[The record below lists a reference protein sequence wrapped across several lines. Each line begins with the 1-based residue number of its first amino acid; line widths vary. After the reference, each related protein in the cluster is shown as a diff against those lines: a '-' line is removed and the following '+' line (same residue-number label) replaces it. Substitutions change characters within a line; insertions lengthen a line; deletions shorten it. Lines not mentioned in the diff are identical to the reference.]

1 MRKYLPAIALF
12 LWVSAAAQLP
22 EDALRNSWTTPSGTA
37 RQQAIGG
44 AMGSIGGDISAAY
57 SNPAGLAFYKTNEIV
72 LSPGWQLFNKN
83 KSGYLGTNETGPSVN
98 HLNMGASGIVVALP
112 SFNPGSSSTLTIA
125 VNRTADF
132 NSHLSYQGINTY
144 SSFAEQYAEAFANS
158 GLDINSAIAS
168 PSLDYGTRMAL
179 YSYLIDTATIN
190 GGLQVIAQPNK
201 AGRLLQ
207 QNDLRSTGGITEI
220 ELSLA
225 GNQHDRWYLGASLGV
240 PILNYTR
247 YQTYTETDVSG
258 NADNDFQSFTYRET
272 YHTSGAGI
280 NAKFGAI
287 FSPSLPWRIGLSITT
302 PSALSLTDHISASL
316 DTRTENYNSFK
327 DVYINSDTLDQLMG
341 TNNPKPNSVS
351 YTLYTPWHFL
361 LSASYLFG
369 SGQANTKN
377 QKGFITGDLEYVTTH
392 NPHFNIANPDDG
404 GGPNPYDPVNEAIK
418 ENYKGT
424 IGARLGGE
432 LKLEK
437 YFIRAGGAYYSNPY
451 SQSGQKADKLYLTT
465 GLGYRVKAF
474 FVDLAYV
481 MDLTHNID
489 FPYRL
494 ADKTNTAASLHQT
507 AGNVLLTFGMKW

>member
-1 MRKYLPAIALF
+1 M
-12 LWVSAAAQLP
+12 WVHAAAQLP

-44 AMGSIGGDISAAY
+44 AMGSIGGDISSVY
-57 SNPAGLAFYKTNEIV
+57 VNPAGLAFYKTNEIV
-72 LSPGWQLFNKN
+72 LSPGWQLFNTN
-83 KSGYLGTNETGPSVN
+83 KSGYLGTNEKGPAVN
-98 HLNMGASGIVVALP
+98 HFSMGASGIVVALP
-112 SFNPGSSSTLTIA
+112 SFTPGSSSTLAIA

-132 NSHLSYQGINTY
+132 NSHVSYQGINTY
-144 SSFAEQYAEAFANS
+144 SSFAEQYAEEFANS
-158 GLDINSAIAS
+158 GLDINSGVAS

-190 GGLQVIAQPNK
+190 GVTQVIAQPNK

-220 ELSLA
+220 AISLA
-225 GNQHDRWYLGASLGV
+225 GNQHDKWYLGASLGI

-247 YQTYTETDVSG
+247 YQTYTETDASG
-258 NADNDFQSFTYRET
+258 NPNNDFQSFTYRET
-272 YHTSGAGI
+272 YHSTGAGL
-280 NAKFGAI
+280 NAKFGGI

-302 PSALSLTDHISASL
+302 PSVLSLTDHISASL
-316 DTRTENYNSFK
+316 DTKTENYNAVK
-327 DVYINSDTLDQLMG
+327 DVYITSDSLDQLMG
-341 TNNPKPNSVS
+341 TNNPRPNSAS

-361 LSASYLFG
+361 FSASYLFG

-377 QKGFITGDLEYVTTH
+377 QKGFVTGDLEYVTTH
-392 NPHFNIANPDDG
+392 DPHFNTSNPDQ
-404 GGPNPYDPVNEAIK
+404 GGPNPYDPENESIK

-424 IGARLGGE
+424 IGARIGGE
-432 LKLEK
+432 LKLDK

-451 SQSGQKADKLYLTT
+451 RQSGQKADKLYLST

-494 ADKTNTAASLHQT
+494 ADKVNTAASLHQT
-507 AGNVLLTFGMKW
+507 AGNILLTFGMKW